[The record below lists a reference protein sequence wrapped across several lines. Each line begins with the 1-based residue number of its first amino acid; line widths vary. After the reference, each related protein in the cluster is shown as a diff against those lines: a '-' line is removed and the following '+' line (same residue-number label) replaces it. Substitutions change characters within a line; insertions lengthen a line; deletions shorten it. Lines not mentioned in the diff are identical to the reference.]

1 MKQFVTCGERLVEL
15 LAAYGVDTVFGIP
28 GIQLDP
34 LYDAMYAQRNQLGS
48 VELRGLENQEY
59 KIVDYVN
66 DKDYGI
72 VTGPDPKLDV
82 TFEKNLL
89 LMAIP
94 Q

>member
-1 MKQFVTCGERLVEL
+1 MLPKGIYLGE
-15 LAAYGVDTVFGIP
+15 
-28 GIQLDP
+28 
-34 LYDAMYAQRNQLGS
+34 LYDIGFDKPETHAIQKDQKMYYAFYADNWTGS

-72 VTGPDPKLDV
+72 VAGPDPKLDV